1 MVNGNG
7 SVVEN
12 DLLMLELNGAVYAIS
27 ELAGGS
33 SVFGG
38 SFTKDNKDRGY
49 NSFALL
55 NQISSITPPRLGIV
69 TDSEKYQLSISGT
82 PGEAYH
88 IEFSSDLSEWSSL
101 TKIVVP
107 DSGNTNID
115 LGSSIDNR
123 YFRAVY
129 RE

>member
-1 MVNGNG
+1 M
-7 SVVEN
+7 
-12 DLLMLELNGAVYAIS
+12 
-27 ELAGGS
+27 AGGS

-55 NQISSITPPRLGIV
+55 DQISSIKPPRLGIEIG
-69 TDSEKYQLSISGT
+69 SEKYQLSISGA
-82 PGEAYH
+82 PGEIYH
-88 IEFSSDLSEWSSL
+88 VEFSSDLEEWMGL
-101 TKIVVP
+101 TKVIIP
-107 DSGNTNID
+107 ESGSTDIE